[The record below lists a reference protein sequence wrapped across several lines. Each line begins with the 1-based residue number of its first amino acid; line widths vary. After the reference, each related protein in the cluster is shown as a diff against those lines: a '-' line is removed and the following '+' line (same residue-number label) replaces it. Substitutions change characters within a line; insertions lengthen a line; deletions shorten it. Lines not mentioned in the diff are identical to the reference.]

1 MSLAKTPDAEL
12 DVIDFRLPAIP
23 TLADQGLRNGIEA
36 HWEWKFKYPT
46 VSGSDASLL
55 APSSPSKI
63 VTTSFSGRMMLGIQ
77 TRRAACSSGLAAA

>member
-36 HWEWKFKYPT
+36 H
-46 VSGSDASLL
+46 
-55 APSSPSKI
+55 
-63 VTTSFSGRMMLGIQ
+63 
-77 TRRAACSSGLAAA
+77 